1 LNNLSMA
8 EDILKN
14 LNQEQKEAV
23 EHKDGSLL
31 IVAGAGTGKTTVIT
45 KRIAH
50 IIKKEWAA
58 PEEILALTF
67 TEKAATEMEDRVIDS
82 LSYGYFDLWI
92 STFHSFAE
100 RILREEGLAIGLP
113 TDFKLL
119 NEFDQYILFK
129 KNFDRFELDYYR
141 PMGNPTKFIKT
152 LLSHFSRAK
161 DEDISPE
168 RYLTYAEELEQNL
181 DGMLNGSKSKKGKA
195 NNVTNFQDAE
205 GNFNEE
211 IAASEVARI
220 KEIAN
225 AYHTYEHIL
234 LENSSLDFGDLINY
248 SLKLFRDRP
257 EILEKYRKKFKY
269 ILLDEFQDTN
279 WAQYELIKLLAA
291 PRNNF
296 VVCLDDDQSVY
307 KFRGASTSNVQQFT
321 KDYPESKQ
329 VFLVNNYRNGQN
341 ILDLSYEFI
350 KQNDPNR
357 LEHQLNQENSDNKL
371 SKKLIS
377 QTGKKGKVELLSG
390 HSMEEEMKEVV
401 EKIIKLKEKDD
412 EATWDDFAILV
423 RTNQGADDVCQYL
436 EEAELPY
443 MLYSSKGLYN
453 KDLIMDIIC
462 YLKLIVGYHND
473 TCFFR
478 VLNLAIFGFHTKELA
493 DFNYWARR
501 KSYSLYE
508 VLNNAAA
515 LGFKQDTQKR
525 IQKVLPLIKKH
536 AGEARSK
543 NASEVYINFL
553 NDSGL
558 LKHLIKQSD
567 YNKESAVLLQ
577 QFMKR
582 IKKFE
587 SESADKRVAA
597 FLDELQMEMDA
608 GETGDIPMDLD
619 AGPEAIK
626 VMTVHAAKGLEFKYV
641 FIAHLVDKRF
651 PTIERKEPLP
661 LPDAMIKES
670 LPEGDIHLEEE
681 RRLFYVALTRGK
693 ERVFLSWAPNYG
705 GKIMKKPSQFL
716 VETGFVEDPT
726 EQIEKAKEQKAKD
739 NLEDLEKEE
748 KHKAPQ
754 QTSEHLPI
762 PTTFSYTQ
770 ITAFLNC
777 PYQYKFA
784 HILKVPTKGK
794 AVFSFGK
801 TLHNVLQKTFE
812 TINSRRGM
820 NQGDLFG
827 STEERSKEDGLIT
840 LDEILDLYK
849 KNWIDDWYE
858 TKKSK
863 EENYEKGK
871 KILKDFY
878 NKYKDNWPNATLLE
892 KGFNFKI
899 NIGGEYCTVKGAMDR
914 VDENGDKIKIV
925 DYKTG
930 QMPQNGK
937 LEFNKKLQL
946 LIYQMAARD
955 IFRKEVESLSFY
967 YLENNEEVEVLGSDK
982 DLEKAREKIIDTIQG
997 IKSGE
1002 YPPQPGPLCKYCDYK
1017 EICEYRKL

>member
-1 LNNLSMA
+1 MS
-8 EDILKN
+8 EEILKN

-23 EHKDGSLL
+23 EHKDGPLL

-626 VMTVHAAKGLEFKYV
+626 VMTVHAAKGLEFKYI
-641 FIAHLVDKRF
+641 FIAQLVDKRF
-651 PTIERKEPLP
+651 PTIEKKELLP
-661 LPDAMIKES
+661 LPEALIKES

-693 ERVFLSWAPNYG
+693 SKVYLSWARDCG
-705 GKIMKKPSQFL
+705 GKTLKKPSQFL
-716 VETGFVEDPT
+716 VETGFVKDPVG
-726 EQIEKAKEQKAKD
+726 QSRKSSQKEKKA
-739 NLEDLEKEE
+739 LTDLEKTEN
-748 KHKAPQ
+748 KKSFSQ
-754 QTSEHLPI
+754 SEDKLPI
-762 PTTFSYTQ
+762 PSGFSYTQ
-770 ITAFLNC
+770 ISAFLNC
-777 PYQYKFA
+777 PYQYRFA
-784 HILKVPTKGK
+784 HILRVPSRGK
-794 AVFSFGK
+794 ASFSFGK
-801 TLHNVLQKTFE
+801 TLHNTLQKTFE
-812 TINSRRGM
+812 LINTRR
-820 NQGDLFG
+820 NLSQGDLFAG
-827 STEERSKEDGLIT
+827 AEEKKEEGKLISYE
-840 LDEILDLYK
+840 EILDFYK
-849 KNWIDDWYE
+849 KSWEDDWYE
-858 TKKSK
+858 NKAQKKESWD
-863 EENYEKGK
+863 KGRK
-871 KILKDFY
+871 VLKDFY
-878 NKYKDNWPNATLLE
+878 QKHKDNWPRAILLE
-892 KGFNFKI
+892 KSFNFKI
-899 NIGGEYCTVKGAMDR
+899 EVDGEYYPIKGAMDR
-914 VDENGDKIKIV
+914 VDEEEGKIKII

-930 QMPQNGK
+930 QMPKGGK
-937 LEFNKKLQL
+937 LDFNKKLQL
-946 LIYQMAARD
+946 LIYQLATRD
-955 IFRKEVESLSFY
+955 LLSQEIKSLSFY
-967 YLENNEEVEVLGSDK
+967 YLEANQEIEVLGSEK
-982 DLEKAREKIIDTIQG
+982 DLDKAREKIVETIRG
-997 IKSGE
+997 IKKGE
-1002 YPPQPGPLCKYCDYK
+1002 YPPRPTPLCKYCDYK
-1017 EICEYRKL
+1017 DICDYRKL